1 MRNRI
6 AVWGRDAQEKRVLI
20 TVELQVSDNIVRIQT
35 YPEKVV
41 TDEVY
46 KRFMDSWRKNKEAEL
61 PEPDRVIARELS
73 VTEGLLPEDLKAEQT
88 DMILRAQTE
97 WHYHVLSDK
106 LAQTYRSELA
116 EIEDRVERAEK
127 YTSDL
132 WNQAKNFWQKVQG
145 QLQDKTLL
153 REQGNEIRKR
163 VDKTFETLKAMRE
176 KLNESYKE
184 ESERSKARFAELL
197 QDAETRIGEG
207 THLNKVFNDLRDIQK
222 KFHNAKFT
230 KEDRDAVYARIDAA
244 FKAVKEKRGQGG
256 GGGDRNVGRTQSRLD
271 GLNKAMERMKSSIGR
286 DNGDLKFERRRI
298 EKTNGQLEKQIRE
311 AKVIM
316 IESRIASKQVKL
328 DDMEKTKAQL
338 EKKLA
343 SEMAK
348 AEKRA
353 KKDAERAAAEAAKA
367 KIAADMAT
375 RVVSP
380 EEAAK
385 LQAAA
390 DAVNAGKKKR
400 SGRTKASDRTPE
412 NVKSFVAF
420 SEIVSPDAPA
430 TTPASAPAP
439 AEEPAPLLETAAAAA
454 TEVTAA
460 SAVAGAGAVAANDQ
474 AVAVAEAINGTSDTI
489 VAAEVAAAAV
499 EEAAAAA
506 PAVELETEEPT
517 LAEQAGDAIA
527 GAITAVGDKVNEARA
542 EGGILDT
549 LSDLVEDAKEA
560 VSEIA
565 EDISDNVRAVAH
577 VAGEKLSE
585 ARAEAGEAAEEAIA
599 DAKEAISGE
608 EE

>member
-6 AVWGRDAQEKRVLI
+6 AVWGRDAQENRVLI

-46 KRFMDSWRKNKEAEL
+46 KRFMDDWRKNKDSEL

-163 VDKTFETLKAMRE
+163 VDKTFETLKTMRE

-184 ESERSKARFAELL
+184 ESVKAVAKFTGLL
-197 QDAETRIGEG
+197 EDAEKRIGEG

-230 KEDRDAVYARIDAA
+230 KEDRDAVYKRIDAA

-256 GGGDRNVGRTQSRLD
+256 GDNNRNVGRTQARLD
-271 GLNKAMERMKSSIGR
+271 GLLKAMERMKSSIGR
-286 DNGDLKFERRRI
+286 DNNDLKFERRRI

-311 AKVIM
+311 AKVVM

-338 EKKLA
+338 DKKLA
-343 SEMAK
+343 AEVAK

-367 KIAADMAT
+367 KIAADISN
-375 RVVSP
+375 REVSP

-385 LQAAA
+385 LAAAAEAIQAGKGKKGRKKASERATGPVASMAALSSIVSGEQTELAIESARKAGIEAAGAAAGAKVAAKVEQAEEAATTAEEANQAAEDLGGKILDTVTDHAVGVIEAAGAATEEVRKEGGLLDQAEDLLAAAA
-390 DAVNAGKKKR
+390 DAIE
-400 SGRTKASDRTPE
+400 D
-412 NVKSFVAF
+412 
-420 SEIVSPDAPA
+420 
-430 TTPASAPAP
+430 
-439 AEEPAPLLETAAAAA
+439 
-454 TEVTAA
+454 
-460 SAVAGAGAVAANDQ
+460 
-474 AVAVAEAINGTSDTI
+474 
-489 VAAEVAAAAV
+489 AV
-499 EEAAAAA
+499 EE
-506 PAVELETEEPT
+506 VTT
-517 LAEQAGDAIA
+517 
-527 GAITAVGDKVNEARA
+527 TVK
-542 EGGILDT
+542 
-549 LSDLVEDAKEA
+549 
-560 VSEIA
+560 
-565 EDISDNVRAVAH
+565 AVAQ
-577 VAGEKLSE
+577 VAGEKI
-585 ARAEAGEAAEEAIA
+585 AEAT
-599 DAKEAISGE
+599 DSSE